1 MPRGGLNR
9 DVVVTGQAVAEG
21 VDDRICVVDDALSGC
36 SLVPAVA
43 DVDRIVVVNEGWLRL
58 GVLVEGILLGEDP
71 RHVRVDLRVILKL
84 TQLED
89 VGGINHDD
97 RLRRGLL
104 RQLDHVLLGTRQ
116 LEVALAVLEVRVL
129 LGVVRVAEVRVV
141 SHLLI
146 DIARQVESLATGAGD
161 RHDRRITEGCGVGE
175 RQRHA
180 DDDQG
185 DLDRLNH
192 LPHIRPVDGKHC

>member
-1 MPRGGLNR
+1 MTP
-9 DVVVTGQAVAEG
+9 
-21 VDDRICVVDDALSGC
+21 LSGC
-36 SLVPAVA
+36 RLVPAVA
-43 DVDRIVVVNEGWLRL
+43 DVDRIVVVSEGWLRL

-71 RHVRVDLRVILKL
+71 RHVRVDLWVILKL

-129 LGVVRVAEVRVV
+129 IGVVRVAEVRVV

-146 DIARQVESLATGAGD
+146 DIAWQVESLATADQRADGNRHRLFNRTVAPASWGLVRSVGFAAQSVRVRELEPRWLRCLHGKSLSPTASLPDRGRARGA
-161 RHDRRITEGCGVGE
+161 
-175 RQRHA
+175 
-180 DDDQG
+180 
-185 DLDRLNH
+185 
-192 LPHIRPVDGKHC
+192 